1 MKFWKTI
8 ATCCC
13 ALVMMPAQADD
24 GYHAGYRKLSFE
36 HQGETGSRVTN
47 VLLWYPTHAT
57 EAPLTYH
64 EQEGS
69 VAQNAAVAEGSHAL
83 ILFSHGFRGA
93 ADQTIF
99 LMEAF
104 ARAGY
109 IVAAPYHGDAMAVR
123 RGPRERPGFAD
134 AASWTEAKF
143 MDRRE
148 DVQHLLDHLLRMNGD
163 ASSFLAGRINP
174 SAVGGAGHSL
184 GGYTMLGL
192 AGAWD
197 SWRDERIRAV
207 LVMSPYAQ
215 PFLKAGE
222 LAQVSIPI
230 MLQGGTRDV
239 AITPF
244 LTPIYRKLETE
255 KYFLVLLDAT
265 HFEWTNLL
273 SSKSTTTECVKNGNA
288 KLIVDYSIAFF
299 DRHLRGAAGG
309 SVLDAK
315 APGLEYYDHVK

>member
-1 MKFWKTI
+1 
-8 ATCCC
+8 
-13 ALVMMPAQADD
+13 MMQTQAEER
-24 GYHAGYRKLSFE
+24 HHSGYRKLSFE
-36 HQGETGSRVTN
+36 HQDVTGTRVTD
-47 VLLWYPTHAT
+47 VLMWYPTLSP

-64 EQEGS
+64 EQQGS
-69 VAQNAAVAEGSHAL
+69 VAQNAPCTEGRHPVV
-83 ILFSHGFRGA
+83 LFSHGFRGA

-99 LMEAF
+99 LMEAL

-143 MDRRE
+143 VDRRE
-148 DVQHLLDHLLRMNGD
+148 DVKHLLDLLFRMDED
-163 ASSFLAGRINP
+163 ASSFLAGRVDRA
-174 SAVGGAGHSL
+174 AVGGAGHSL

-215 PFLKAGE
+215 PFLKKGE
-222 LAQVSIPI
+222 LSHVSIPV
-230 MLQGGTRDV
+230 MLQGGARDV

-244 LTPIYRKLETE
+244 FGTGVSPVGNREVFPRAAECDTLRMDQSALLQINDDRMREGREREADCGLQHC
-255 KYFLVLLDAT
+255 FL
-265 HFEWTNLL
+265 
-273 SSKSTTTECVKNGNA
+273 
-288 KLIVDYSIAFF
+288 
-299 DRHLRGAAGG
+299 
-309 SVLDAK
+309 
-315 APGLEYYDHVK
+315 